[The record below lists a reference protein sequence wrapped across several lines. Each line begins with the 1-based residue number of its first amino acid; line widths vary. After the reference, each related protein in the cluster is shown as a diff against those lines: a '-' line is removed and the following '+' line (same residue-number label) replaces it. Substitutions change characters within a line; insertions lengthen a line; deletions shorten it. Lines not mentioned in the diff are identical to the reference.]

1 LVAIIDL
8 REYPFLASLKE
19 IIELRWPGLRLSDV
33 LSSEESRP
41 RRRALYVLKKIINK
55 GFVPPSNEIVE
66 YEVIAFYALLTI
78 AKLLQDKRLV
88 SRIAVAYAKH
98 ARIKL
103 QKEPINNLMMIGNM
117 LGLEVVIGQR
127 HPKIPSEIKKGS
139 IIYIV
144 KPFSLP
150 LRTFLIYSSR
160 LARDPKYSLVNQI
173 VWKGR
178 VYLEKQVYVRLLEEA
193 IAKKI
198 LEIYDKIN
206 PDPSEYQG
214 LLSEAKKIL
223 EETEW
228 LQKRIVAQE
237 IEEKTTGVI
246 DFESF
251 PPCMKLIL
259 DKLRAGENLSHQERF
274 TFAAFLARIGMDVDS
289 ILDLFKTTPDFNE
302 KIARYQI
309 EHIAG
314 LRGSKKQYMPY
325 SCQTMKSLGLCPI
338 DGGCGAKNPLVV
350 YKKTVWRKMIGKN
363 KNRYHG
369 NKEKKQ

>member
-1 LVAIIDL
+1 MVAIIDL
-8 REYPFLASLKE
+8 RDYPFLASLRE
-19 IIELRWPGLRLSDV
+19 VIELRWPGLRLSDV
-33 LSSEESRP
+33 LLSEESRP
-41 RRRALYVLKKIINK
+41 RRRALYALKKIINK
-55 GFVPPSNEIVE
+55 GFVPPSKEAVEDEI
-66 YEVIAFYALLTI
+66 IAFYALLTI
-78 AKLLQDKRLV
+78 AKLLQDKRLA

-103 QKEPINNLMMIGNM
+103 QNESINNLMIIGNM

-127 HPKIPSEIKKGS
+127 YPRIPYGIRKGS
-139 IIYIV
+139 IVYIV

-150 LRTFLIYSSR
+150 LRTFLTYSSR
-160 LARDPKYSLVNQI
+160 LSKDPKYSLVNQI
-173 VWKGR
+173 LWKGR

-193 IAKKI
+193 IVNKI
-198 LEIYDKIN
+198 LEMYDKIN

-223 EETEW
+223 EETKW
-228 LQKRIVAQE
+228 VQKRIVVQD

-251 PPCMKLIL
+251 PACMKLIL
-259 DKLRAGENLSHQERF
+259 DRLRAGENLSHQERF
-274 TFAAFLARIGMDVDS
+274 TFAAFLSRIGMDVDS
-289 ILDLFKTTPDFNE
+289 ILDLFKQTPDFNE

-338 DGGCGAKNPLVV
+338 ASECGAKNPLAV
-350 YKKTVWRKMIGKN
+350 YKKAVLRKIKN
-363 KNRYHG
+363 K
-369 NKEKKQ
+369 K